1 MAVILS
7 DNPSLSLIIFFQE
20 TARISE
26 KLSLISFMSL
36 LTRSQQDQRL
46 RLALSCFI
54 LCSPFFSLL
63 IDLL

>member
-1 MAVILS
+1 M
-7 DNPSLSLIIFFQE
+7 IIFFQE
-20 TARISE
+20 IARISE

-54 LCSPFFSLL
+54 LCLPPFFTS
-63 IDLL
+63 D

>member
-1 MAVILS
+1 M
-7 DNPSLSLIIFFQE
+7 IIFFQE
-20 TARISE
+20 IARISE

-36 LTRSQQDQRL
+36 LTRLQQDQRL

-54 LCSPFFSLL
+54 LCSPLFSLL

>member
-1 MAVILS
+1 M
-7 DNPSLSLIIFFQE
+7 IIFFQE
-20 TARISE
+20 ITRISE

-46 RLALSCFI
+46 RSALSCFI

>member
-1 MAVILS
+1 MILS

-20 TARISE
+20 IARISE

-36 LTRSQQDQRL
+36 LTRSQQDQRS

-54 LCSPFFSLL
+54 LCPPFFSLL